1 MVSAW
6 ADNGSDVGGVERS
19 LILLAVVS
27 TGGKITTG
35 GADRRYRGLEGG
47 W

>member
-19 LILLAVVS
+19 LILLAVDS
-27 TGGKITTG
+27 TGGKSPLGEQIVDMG
-35 GADRRYRGLEGG
+35 V
-47 W
+47 